1 MTVIN
6 SDEAEF
12 SAALTVANLMVASA
26 RTAPKAMGVDNITAA
41 IVTGEDKD
49 KLADRMTEAP
59 SLPIPQE
66 RVQKQA
72 MNVRNADVVVL
83 IGVKIGANAD
93 ETQRILRLIDLG
105 IAIGSAVKTASL
117 LNVDNRVMYTVGK
130 AAQDLK
136 MIEGDVVFGIPISI
150 RGSNIFFDRYDPIKA
165 IWQDKLPPRKISNK
179 PK

>member
-12 SAALTVANLMVASA
+12 NAALTVANLMVASA
-26 RTAPKAMGVDNITAA
+26 RTAPKAMGVDNIIAA

-49 KLADRMTEAP
+49 RLADRMMESP

-66 RVQKQA
+66 RVQKQV
-72 MNVRNADVVVL
+72 MNVRNADAVVL
-83 IGVKIGANAD
+83 IGVKIDANAD

-105 IAIGSAVKTASL
+105 IAIGSAVKMASL
-117 LNVDNRVMYTVGK
+117 LNVDNRVMYTVGR

-165 IWQDKLPPRKISNK
+165 KWQNELPPRKMSNK